1 MVDGPQSTVTALL
14 GQARGGDASA
24 LRRLFPLVYD
34 ELRGIARS
42 QRRRLEKHET
52 LNTTAL
58 VHEAFIRLIGQ
69 ERLDVTDRAHFMAV
83 AATAM
88 RQILI
93 DYARRKGAA
102 KRGGS
107 TETVSFD
114 EIEIALESEPGFS
127 DTKADVLILL
137 DLVLTR
143 LGAQSARQSRIV
155 ECRVFGGMSVEE
167 TARALAIS
175 PATVKRD
182 WATAQEWL
190 YREMRKEQA

>member
-1 MVDGPQSTVTALL
+1 MADGPKSVVTALL
-14 GQARGGDASA
+14 AQARGGDSSA
-24 LRRLFPLVYD
+24 LKRLFPLVYD
-34 ELRGIARS
+34 ELLGVARG
-42 QRRRLEKHET
+42 QRRRQARHET

-69 ERLDVTDRAHFMAV
+69 ENLELTDRAHFMAV

-93 DYARRKGAA
+93 DYARRRGAA
-102 KRGGS
+102 KRGGGA
-107 TETVSFD
+107 ETVSF
-114 EIEIALESEPGFS
+114 EELEVALESEPGFS
-127 DTKADVLILL
+127 DTKADALVVL
-137 DLVLTR
+137 DLALAR
-143 LGAQSARQSRIV
+143 LGARSARQSRVV
-155 ECRVFGGMSVEE
+155 ECRFFGGMSVDE

-190 YREMRKEQA
+190 YREMRKELA